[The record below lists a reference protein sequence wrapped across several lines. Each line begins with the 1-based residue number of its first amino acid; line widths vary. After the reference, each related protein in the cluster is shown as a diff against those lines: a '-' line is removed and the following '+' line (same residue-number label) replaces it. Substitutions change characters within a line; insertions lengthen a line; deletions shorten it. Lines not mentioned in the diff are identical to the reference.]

1 MSDASVSEAEHRE
14 VEQYLA
20 ELEMLR
26 GPAPGPE
33 LSCTPS
39 CEPNPPLLFAPK
51 SWKYCQVDPRPF
63 CAYWERD
70 AMRSTPFP
78 LPSHKQMKLSRLARA
93 CHESIPGMWVSNMV
107 EACAKG
113 FLRLGCAQ
121 PPCTACV
128 DILCGVWF
136 RCLRMHACSLQRHT
150 TAYSWQEC
158 DSGEN
163 SRRNSYAWR
172 LSARDTHTSQPQSVA
187 DN

>member
-1 MSDASVSEAEHRE
+1 VLPADADWNACLAALEQVKQQNQALAMQQLQTAGGKPLHRSSFASANSEVFHDAFSHTMSDASVSEAEHRE

-93 CHESIPGMWVSNMV
+93 CHESIPGMWVSNMH
-107 EACAKG
+107 EAGAKG
-113 FLRLGCAQ
+113 FLGLGCAQ
-121 PPCTACV
+121 P
-128 DILCGVWF
+128 
-136 RCLRMHACSLQRHT
+136 
-150 TAYSWQEC
+150 
-158 DSGEN
+158 
-163 SRRNSYAWR
+163 
-172 LSARDTHTSQPQSVA
+172 
-187 DN
+187 